1 MGIWAGIAELIN
13 MIWNMY
19 HMKGGPDDNRVN
31 AVEAFSGHYSSDRA
45 MEKQGLQNKCNS
57 KLSIGCDF
65 SRMNIVA
72 SSIN

>member
-1 MGIWAGIAELIN
+1 
-13 MIWNMY
+13 
-19 HMKGGPDDNRVN
+19 MKGGPDDNRVN